1 MATDGVASA
10 AGVAVG
16 ERTGCGVPVGD
27 TELVGVGVAVGVV
40 VGGDVVRVGSGEIDG
55 CPVVEEVPADAVGE
69 GGGLTSQ

>member
-1 MATDGVASA
+1 MASA

-27 TELVGVGVAVGVV
+27 TELVGVGVGVGLV
-40 VGGDVVRVGSGEIDG
+40 VGGDVVRVGSGEVDG
-55 CPVVEEVPADAVGE
+55 CPVVEELPAGVV

>member
-1 MATDGVASA
+1 MPTDGVASA

-40 VGGDVVRVGSGEIDG
+40 VGGDVVRVGSDEIDG
-55 CPVVEEVPADAVGE
+55 CPVVEEVPADGVC
-69 GGGLTSQ
+69 GGLTSQ